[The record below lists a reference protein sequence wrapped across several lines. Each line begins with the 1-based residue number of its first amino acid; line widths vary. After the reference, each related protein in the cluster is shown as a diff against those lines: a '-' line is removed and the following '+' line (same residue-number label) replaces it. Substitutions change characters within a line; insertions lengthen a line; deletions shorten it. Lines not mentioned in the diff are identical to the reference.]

1 MLSVTQRISMV
12 SQPRGG
18 YINPKTMHFE
28 QFRDGIKLYDI
39 PFEYKSIQ
47 GLAVDYYTR
56 YLTGTKIED
65 AFKVSLYGAK
75 IMGETEKAR
84 ELLNGIPY
92 NRKQAIINVCK
103 LVGYDVAYRKGKEF
117 FKPIEQ
123 IVPSEELIHNVI
135 VMVKRSLDFFKE
147 YGPVYKSGFYC
158 VGKNGGVISSGD
170 GDYLTEDAIWDFKA
184 SENEPNSENTLQI
197 LMYYLLG
204 YNSIFP
210 WFKNIKKIGIYN
222 PLLNNMYAINISDIS
237 DEVMNNVCRDVIG
250 YDISENFQAWKNASG
265 VNSKVI
271 EEITERFPQYV
282 PVRFSPDKF
291 EDGIYENISLSDY
304 WDYYMGITYPRIR
317 PKFQTLKSI
326 TLYKKNGYMMFIAT
340 TDKNDLR
347 IMHGGRLYK
356 LKYPLEFYYE
366 YMDVYAKRVLEIF
379 SKYWQRLYG
388 ISEQLKSIE
397 PDMQTVK
404 KVCYPKYI
412 QNGEIPFDWYCKYL
426 CGNFSGKVHGCI
438 VDIDYKN
445 HIFVNPYD
453 GSLTP
458 YNAFSVKEKYVYKDI
473 TTLIKTERPEMLK
486 GFKQMAKNN
495 GLLFSNNNKLIE
507 NSESVLKVNKDD
519 DISEKEK
526 TCELVADTEIYK
538 ISGKIK
544 ALQYIYDNKL
554 IVAWYDNLLKSN
566 GIEE

>member
-56 YLTGTKIED
+56 YLTGTKLED

-75 IMGETEKAR
+75 KMDETERAM
-84 ELLNGIPY
+84 ELLKGISHD
-92 NRKQAIINVCK
+92 RKQSIINVCK
-103 LVGYDVAYRKGKEF
+103 LVGYDVAYRKGKKF
-117 FKPIEQ
+117 FKPIDQ
-123 IVPSEELIHNVI
+123 IVPSEELIHNMI
-135 VMVKRSLDFFKE
+135 VMIERSLDFFKK
-147 YGPVYKSGFYC
+147 YGPVVESGFCC
-158 VGKNGGVISSGD
+158 VGKYSGVISSGD
-170 GDYLTEDAIWDFKA
+170 GDYLTKDAIWDFKA

-204 YNSIFP
+204 YNSFIPGFGI
-210 WFKNIKKIGIYN
+210 IKRIGIYN
-222 PLLNNMYAINISDIS
+222 PLLNKMYAINISDIS

-250 YDISENFQAWKNASG
+250 YDISDNAQAWKHARD
-265 VNSKVI
+265 VNSKVV
-271 EEITERFPQYV
+271 EEITERFPQYI
-282 PVRFSPDKF
+282 PVRFFPDEL

-304 WDYYMGITYPRIR
+304 WDYYTGITYWRLR
-317 PKFQTLKSI
+317 PKFRTLKSI

-340 TDKNDLR
+340 TDKNNLR
-347 IMHGGRLYK
+347 LMHGGWLRK
-356 LKYPLEFYYE
+356 LKYPIEFYYE
-366 YMDVYAKRVLEIF
+366 YMDVYAKRVLEVF
-379 SKYWQRLYG
+379 SKYWQRLYE

-397 PDMQTVK
+397 PDRRSAK
-404 KVCYPKYI
+404 KVYYPQFSPTVGLTSDKYG
-412 QNGEIPFDWYCKYL
+412 NYL
-426 CGNFSGKVHGCI
+426 CENFSGEVHGCI
-438 VDIDYKN
+438 VDLDFYN

-458 YNAFSVKEKYVYKDI
+458 YNAYSKIEKYVYKNI
-473 TTLIKTERPEMLK
+473 PALLKAKRPEMLK
-486 GFKQMAKNN
+486 GFKRMVKNN
-495 GLLFSNNNKLIE
+495 GLLFSKNNKLIE
-507 NSESVLKVNKDD
+507 NSTSVLEVDNDD
-519 DISEKEK
+519 DISEREEQ
-526 TCELVADTEIYK
+526 CELVVDTEIYK

-566 GIEE
+566 GIDE